1 MGPIEAKVREEITE
15 PGALTEI
22 AYALA
27 EALDLRSGGAS
38 AAKELRALLD
48 VLTEREDRARRLRQ
62 AREDRERT
70 ANWAMHEK
78 AS

>member
-62 AREDRERT
+62 AREDRGQMGH
-70 ANWAMHEK
+70 WAMHKE

>member
-15 PGALTEI
+15 PSALAEI
-22 AYALA
+22 AFALA

-38 AAKELRALLD
+38 AAKELRSLLD
-48 VLTEREDRARRLRQ
+48 VLTEREDRARRLAA
-62 AREDRERT
+62 ARDDRERIGH
-70 ANWAMHEK
+70 WAMQEE

>member
-38 AAKELRALLD
+38 AATELRGS
-48 VLTEREDRARRLRQ
+48 
-62 AREDRERT
+62 
-70 ANWAMHEK
+70 W
-78 AS
+78 